1 MVKLLLFFATE
12 EMESRGVGR
21 RRWDREGRRRRS
33 RREGRECGVKEKGG
47 GYREKVEEEKLRR
60 SRRWGKGNGGGRG
73 GE

>member
-1 MVKLLLFFATE
+1 M
-12 EMESRGVGR
+12 GR